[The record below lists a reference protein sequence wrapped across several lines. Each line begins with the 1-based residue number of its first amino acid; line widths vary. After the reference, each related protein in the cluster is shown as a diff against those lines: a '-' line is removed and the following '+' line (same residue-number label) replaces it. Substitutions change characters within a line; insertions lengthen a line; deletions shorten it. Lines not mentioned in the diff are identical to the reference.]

1 MALVNLL
8 SKKNT
13 IKLLEPLGHPLTEK
27 TGMGIARGRG
37 SVGYLASVSPTA

>member
-8 SKKNT
+8 LKNIT
-13 IKLLEPLGHPLTEK
+13 KLLKPLGHPLTEK

-37 SVGYLASVSPTA
+37 SVGYLAAVSPTA